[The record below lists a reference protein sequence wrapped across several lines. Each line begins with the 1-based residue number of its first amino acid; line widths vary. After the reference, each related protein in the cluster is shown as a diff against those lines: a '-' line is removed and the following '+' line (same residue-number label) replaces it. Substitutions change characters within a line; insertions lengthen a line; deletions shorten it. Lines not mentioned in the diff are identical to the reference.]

1 MLTCYLCNDE
11 TVITS
16 YFCSDCNYIKR
27 ILQCYGRDQVKEI
40 ITKVCIRN
48 KKQMSHNLLSYK
60 EARIAAL
67 LDEVNRLKLEN
78 EKLTTFIFELCDKDC
93 PDEYKRVVQSDV
105 FQQG

>member
-1 MLTCYLCNDE
+1 
-11 TVITS
+11 
-16 YFCSDCNYIKR
+16 
-27 ILQCYGRDQVKEI
+27 
-40 ITKVCIRN
+40 
-48 KKQMSHNLLSYK
+48 MSHNLLSYK

-78 EKLTTFIFELCDKDC
+78 EKLTTFIFELCDNDC